1 MNDKK
6 WWQIWKS
13 EETQP
18 IQLEVI
24 EEDLSPKEGDLEKSY
39 ALKPHDLSNMMMLD
53 GGGGPGYFF
62 DDASDRQFDYATL
75 DKLSRHNIASAIVQT
90 RINQVSEFSNPTEE
104 NSQDPI
110 GFRIKKRDGSLPN
123 DEEHAKIKELERFVS
138 DCGYE
143 TIDFELTFESFLRQI
158 VRDSLVYDQCNFE
171 IVKNKAGK
179 VVGFVPVDAS
189 TIRRA
194 KGSDEYK
201 YVQIRGNKV
210 ITEFKQDEL
219 CFGVRRPRTSLGVK
233 KYGFPELEEL
243 YQTLNHIYNAET
255 YNAANFTNGISAAGI
270 IAVKSKMNPKLFRAF
285 RREFYQMLT
294 GTHNSK
300 KTPLIQLDPDNN
312 EDLKALNLS
321 ASNAEMEYS
330 NWINYLIKVTCAIYQ
345 MDPAEIGFV
354 FGNES
359 QRSSA
364 VQSDPSTRVLMGKEK
379 GLRPLLRAIQSW
391 INKYVI
397 YQIDPDYTF
406 EFIGMD
412 AVSALD
418 KQRIQKGRSLYMT
431 INELRALSGLAEIEG
446 GDIIADAYTKIQAE
460 RIKDEARPVAGVQKD
475 YDVDA
480 EDYFDYE
487 EYDLSY
493 FDEEDNG
500 DSLDK
505 KKRDEKRTKLTQKEK
520 EAREKEKERRRK
532 LDKPVY
538 KPLPGDENVETK
550 PSKYTR
556 TKLAEKV
563 REEMKKPGKDEFIR
577 AASKVSGVSKKI
589 IEQVYDRGLAAWA
602 GSHRPGATAPQWAK
616 ARVYS
621 FLTGGKTR
629 QTADKDLWEKHKEN
643 KKKSVAEEKNL
654 FLDAMNKHSD
664 DVYNIFKAEFSEK
677 ELEAEIDRVKK
688 IEWDFSYLDSIDWDN
703 FDDDKAIFEVPEIIQ
718 NIAKEIIKLREE
730 KPDEVKGGT
739 RVGWTRARQLA
750 DGDKLSLNIIQRMY
764 SFWVRHKRNA
774 GVSPENRDTPWKDNG
789 WTAIQIWGG
798 HEAGI
803 WTEKLLYKLDS
814 YLNKDNKDTEN
825 KN

>member
-1 MNDKK
+1 MSDKK
-6 WWQIWKS
+6 WWQVWKT
-13 EETQP
+13 EEILDEILP
-18 IQLEVI
+18 IPDEP
-24 EEDLSPKEGDLEKSY
+24 ENSNDLEKSY
-39 ALKPHDLSNMMMLD
+39 ALKPHDLSNMMILE

-62 DDASDRQFDYATL
+62 DDANDRQFDYATL
-75 DKLSRHNIASAIVQT
+75 DKLSRHNIASAIIQT

-123 DEEHAKIKELERFVS
+123 DEEHEKIKKMERFIT
-138 DCGYE
+138 DCGSE
-143 TIDFELTFESFLRQI
+143 VLDFELTFESFLRQI

-171 IVKNKAGK
+171 IVKNKGGEI
-179 VVGFVPVDAS
+179 VGFLPIDAS

-194 KGSDEYK
+194 KGQAGEEIK
-201 YVQIRGNKV
+201 YVQIANNKIV
-210 ITEFKQDEL
+210 SQYKQDEM
-219 CFGVRRPRTSLGVK
+219 CFGVRRPRTSMGVK

-243 YQTLNHIYNAET
+243 YQTLNYIYNAET

-300 KTPLIQLDPDNN
+300 KTPLIQLDPDAN

-345 MDPAEIGFV
+345 VDPAEIGFV

-359 QRSSA
+359 QRSTA
-364 VQSDPSTRVLMGKEK
+364 VQSDPSARVLMGKEK

-418 KQRIQKGRSLYMT
+418 KQRIQKGRALYMT
-431 INELRALSGLAEIEG
+431 VNELRALSGLKEIEG
-446 GDIIADAYTKIQAE
+446 GHIIAEAYAKIQVE
-460 RIKDEARPVAGVQKD
+460 RIKDQAAPVAGVQKDLQD

-480 EDYFDYE
+480 EDYFDFE
-487 EYDLSY
+487 IL
-493 FDEEDNG
+493 DNI
-500 DSLDK
+500 DK
-505 KKRDEKRTKLTQKEK
+505 KKHKNADKPRYKLTDEEKKE
-520 EAREKEKERRRK
+520 REKEKERRSK

-538 KPLPGDENVETK
+538 KPLPGDDKVDTK
-550 PSKYTR
+550 PSKYSK
-556 TKLAEKV
+556 TKLAEAV

-577 AASKVSGVSKKI
+577 AASKVSGVKRKI
-589 IEQVYDRGLAAWA
+589 IEQVYDRGLAAWS

-621 FLTGGKTR
+621 FLTGGKT
-629 QTADKDLWEKHKEN
+629 QSTADKDLWEEHLQS
-643 KKKSVAEEKNL
+643 KKNVAELKEQ
-654 FLDAMNKHSD
+654 FL
-664 DVYNIFKAEFSEK
+664 AELMKVEISEK
-677 ELEAEIDRVKK
+677 ELQEKIDEAKK
-688 IEWDFSYLDSIDWDN
+688 IKYDFKFLDNVDWEN
-703 FDDDKAIFEVPEIIQ
+703 FDKEVAIFEIPKNIQ
-718 NIAKEIIKLREE
+718 EIAKEIIKLRED

-750 DGDKLSLNIIQRMY
+750 NGDKVSYNIIQRMY
-764 SFWVRHKRNA
+764 SFWVRHKKNA
-774 GVSPENRDTPWKDNG
+774 GVSPENKETPWKDNG

-798 HEAGI
+798 HDAGI
-803 WTEKLLYKLDS
+803 WTEKLLYEIDK
-814 YLNKDNKDTEN
+814 YL